1 MNPKIVF
8 AGKKCSIDSEN
19 IASLIFYKRASKK
32 SQKQFKVV
40 TAVGNETHVKI
51 VGNSSKIFMLCCWNL
66 SWNFLET

>member
-1 MNPKIVF
+1 VNPKIVF
-8 AGKKCSIDSEN
+8 AGKKCSIDSGN

-51 VGNSSKIFMLCCWNL
+51 EGNNSTIFILCC
-66 SWNFLET
+66 